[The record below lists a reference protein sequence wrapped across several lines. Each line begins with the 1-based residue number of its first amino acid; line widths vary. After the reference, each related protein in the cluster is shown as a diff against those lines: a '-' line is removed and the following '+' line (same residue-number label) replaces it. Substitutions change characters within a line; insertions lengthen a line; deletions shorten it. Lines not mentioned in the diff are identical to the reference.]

1 MKMIMILFMMFFQEL
16 LAKSSKLDIT
26 RKKLKSDFKELQDN
40 LEKSLEEEN
49 VLKNKILIF

>member
-1 MKMIMILFMMFFQEL
+1 MMFFQEL